1 LHEAPPSISK
11 AFAAREKLRMGS
23 LMSVP
28 DELRRA
34 RILASP
40 IILFAF
46 AANAAH
52 YVAELTFTLY

>member
-1 LHEAPPSISK
+1 
-11 AFAAREKLRMGS
+11 MGS